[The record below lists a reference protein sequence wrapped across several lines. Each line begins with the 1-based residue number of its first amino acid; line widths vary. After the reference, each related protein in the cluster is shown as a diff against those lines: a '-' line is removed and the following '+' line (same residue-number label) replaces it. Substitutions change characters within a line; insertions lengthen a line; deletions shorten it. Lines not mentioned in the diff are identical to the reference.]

1 MAGGAYTPSA
11 EETLAGG
18 AGELL
23 EMLVQKHFAP
33 PAQLEKAYVRSL
45 EGRSAVVG
53 EEA

>member
-1 MAGGAYTPSA
+1 MAGGAYTPLA

-33 PAQLEKAYVRSL
+33 PALLVKAYVRSL

-53 EEA
+53 GEV